1 MVTSSHW
8 QRFTAWFK
16 QVLPQHGHCALPE
29 HIKTLQQGLLGGAHK
44 QRRLWQC
51 EFVALDLETSGLSA
65 RQHQIVSS
73 ASVLIKPVSN
83 THSGGNNITSHI
95 SDHISNNTADN
106 IKLSGKGGSKN
117 SCNSSDI
124 ARQPQA
130 SSVSASSVHQHS
142 AQLSSQLSSQ
152 LSIQPNI
159 QPSSQLSFQPSS
171 QPSSQLSI
179 QLSSAVQHLLQQ
191 TNASSVG
198 QSALIHGYHDR
209 DLQQG
214 LPRRDYLCAILQ
226 MLQGRVLVCHNADI
240 EVAFLQQ
247 AFMQQFGT
255 GCPLVVIDTMRI
267 EQRRLAH
274 QPMLKYNELTL
285 ASCLQRYHLP
295 QSRSHD
301 ALSDA
306 YSCALLWL
314 AQSAGQLDTPL
325 ADWAKLHR

>member
-1 MVTSSHW
+1 MVTSSQW
-8 QRFTAWFK
+8 QQFTAWFK
-16 QVLPQHGHCALPE
+16 QVLTQQSYGALPE
-29 HIKTLQQGLLGGAHK
+29 DIKTLQQGLLGGAHK

-73 ASVLIKPVSN
+73 ASVLIRPVSN

-95 SDHISNNTADN
+95 TDN
-106 IKLSGKGGSKN
+106 IKISGKSGGKDGGNN
-117 SCNSSDI
+117 SGNNTCNSSDI

-130 SSVSASSVHQHS
+130 SSVSGSSVH
-142 AQLSSQLSSQ
+142 
-152 LSIQPNI
+152 

-179 QLSSAVQHLLQQ
+179 QLSMQLSSAVQHLLQQ
-191 TNASSVG
+191 TDASSVG

-214 LPRRDYLCAILQ
+214 LPRRDYLYAILQ

-255 GCPLVVIDTMRI
+255 RCPLVVIDTMRI

>member
-1 MVTSSHW
+1 MVTSSQW

-29 HIKTLQQGLLGGAHK
+29 DIKTLQQGLLGGAHK

-73 ASVLIKPVSN
+73 ASVLIRPVSN
-83 THSGGNNITSHI
+83 THSGGNNS
-95 SDHISNNTADN
+95 S
-106 IKLSGKGGSKN
+106 
-117 SCNSSDI
+117 NSSDI

-130 SSVSASSVHQHS
+130 SSVSGSSVHQHS
-142 AQLSSQLSSQ
+142 AQLSSQLRSQLSSQ

-171 QPSSQLSI
+171 QLSI

-191 TNASSVG
+191 TNATSVG

-214 LPRRDYLCAILQ
+214 LPRRDYLYAILQ

-247 AFMQQFGT
+247 AFIKQFGT
-255 GCPLVVIDTMRI
+255 RCPLVVIDTMRI